1 MEENEATSLLSRLI
15 SIDSVFPRERT
26 LAEYCANYLGNCG
39 FSVKLQEFAP
49 NRFNVIA
56 QKGERDGSLLLSA
69 HLDTVPPYNYGKR
82 NPLKMETDRGRIQ
95 GLGCWDMKSGLAL
108 VLLCAKYSALTS
120 RGLRII
126 LTADEENISEGTW
139 SAVKSGEYAGAA
151 FCLCHE
157 IPDTPEDEHRS
168 NTAANASQ
176 RNGAS
181 NASPASGA
189 NTALPSARP
198 PLILGRR
205 GRVVYRFTVKGIGAH
220 GAGTG
225 GVSAVYLGMKLA
237 SALEQIQMPTGRTG
251 PCRLFIRKFSSE
263 STSLAIPTEATLEA
277 DVHYVPPYT
286 NETFL
291 AYLKTHLAGLQFP
304 SGCSWSVEIPV
315 RKTPYLPAYETDSK
329 NPLVAKFLS
338 LYKENIGNPEISY
351 GLTVA
356 DENVLSTTGIPIV
369 TLGPL
374 GGGAHS
380 SEEWLSEKDF
390 LLLAEKVP
398 KIVQSLL

>member
-1 MEENEATSLLSRLI
+1 M
-15 SIDSVFPRERT
+15 
-26 LAEYCANYLGNCG
+26 GNCG
-39 FSVKLQEFAP
+39 FSVKLQEFSP

-56 QKGERDGSLLLSA
+56 QKGAREGSLLLSA

-108 VLLCAKYSALTS
+108 VLLCAKYSTQTS
-120 RGLRII
+120 RGIRIV

-139 SAVKSGEYAGAA
+139 AAVKSGEYNGAA

-168 NTAANASQ
+168 NTANASQ
-176 RNGAS
+176 RNGAPNS
-181 NASPASGA
+181 NP
-189 NTALPSARP
+189 LIRP

-205 GRVVYRFTVKGIGAH
+205 GRCVYRFTVKGIGAH

-225 GVSAVYLGMKLA
+225 GVSAIDLGMKLA
-237 SALEQIQMPTGRTG
+237 SALEQIQMPSGRTG
-251 PCRLFIRKFSSE
+251 PCRLFIRRFSSE
-263 STSLAIPTEATLEA
+263 STSLAIPTEAMLEA

-304 SGCSWSVEIPV
+304 SGCSWSVEIPA
-315 RKTPYLPAYETDSK
+315 RKTPYLPAYETDAK
-329 NPLVAKFLS
+329 NPLVAKFLA
-338 LYKENIGNPEISY
+338 LYKENIGTPEISY

-390 LLLAEKVP
+390 LLLADKVP

>member
-15 SIDSVFPRERT
+15 SIDSVFPRERA

-39 FSVKLQEFAP
+39 FSVKLQEFSP

-56 QKGERDGSLLLSA
+56 QKGERNGSLLLSA

-108 VLLCAKYSALTS
+108 VLLCAKYATPTS
-120 RGLRII
+120 RGIRII

-139 SAVKSGEYAGAA
+139 AAVKSGEYKGAA

-157 IPDTPEDEHRS
+157 IPDTPGGEDS
-168 NTAANASQ
+168 QSKGAGAA
-176 RNGAS
+176 G
-181 NASPASGA
+181 ASPAASTSA
-189 NTALPSARP
+189 SRRNTALLSVRP

-205 GRVVYRFTVKGIGAH
+205 GRCVYRFTVKGIGAH

-225 GVSAVYLGMKLA
+225 GVSAVDLGMKLA
-237 SALEQIQMPTGRTG
+237 AALEAIPMPSGKTG

-277 DVHYVPPYT
+277 DVHYIPPYT

-291 AYLKTHLAGLQFP
+291 AYLKEQLATLQFP
-304 SGCSWSVEIPV
+304 SGCSWSAEIPS

-338 LYKENIGNPEISY
+338 LYKQNIGTPEISY

-390 LLLAEKVP
+390 LLLSEKVP